1 MTTSFW
7 SDRAARRAG
16 MALVLALA
24 VALPAAAATV
34 GQPAPP
40 FALRDQDGATVDLQS
55 LAGKT
60 VVLEWTNPDCPFVK
74 RHYRTK
80 TMTTLAERF
89 GKDGVVWLAVNS
101 TATLDPERLRAW
113 RQQESITY
121 PILDDRPG
129 TVGHAYGA
137 KTTPHVFVIDPKGVL
152 VYAGGIDDDPAG
164 ENGAKATNWVALAL
178 EDVTAGKPVRTPE
191 TKPYGCSVKYAN

>member
-1 MTTSFW
+1 MTTSHRSF
-7 SDRAARRAG
+7 RAVA
-16 MALVLALA
+16 ALLLALA
-24 VALPAAAATV
+24 APAFGAATV
-34 GQPAPP
+34 GQPAPE
-40 FALRDQDGATVDLQS
+40 FTLTDQDGASVDLKA

-101 TATLDPERLRAW
+101 TATLDPARLKEW
-113 RQQESITY
+113 RTAEGITY
-121 PILDDRPG
+121 PVLDDRAG

-137 KTTPHVFVIDPKGVL
+137 KTTPHLFVVDPKGVL

-164 ENGAKATNWVALAL
+164 ENGDKATNYVALAL

>member
-1 MTTSFW
+1 MV
-7 SDRAARRAG
+7 
-16 MALVLALA
+16 LLLALA
-24 VALPAAAATV
+24 VALPAHAATV
-34 GQPAPP
+34 GQPAPA
-40 FALRDQDGATVDLQS
+40 FTLSDQDGATVALES
-55 LAGKT
+55 FAGKV

-89 GKDGVVWLAVNS
+89 GKEGVVWLAVSS
-101 TATLDPERLRAW
+101 TATLDPARLRTW
-113 RQQESITY
+113 RSEEGITY
-121 PILDDRPG
+121 PILDDRAG

-137 KTTPHVFVIDPKGVL
+137 KTTPHLFVIDPKGVL

-164 ENGAKATNWVALAL
+164 ESGDKATNYVALAL

>member
-1 MTTSFW
+1 MTTSHRFA
-7 SDRAARRAG
+7 RAAAAALLV
-16 MALVLALA
+16 ALVAA
-24 VALPAAAATV
+24 PAAAATV
-34 GQPAPP
+34 GQPAPE
-40 FALRDQDGATVDLQS
+40 FTLADQDGNTVDLKL
-55 LAGKT
+55 LAGKI

-89 GKDGVVWLAVNS
+89 GKDGVVWLAVSS
-101 TATLDPERLRAW
+101 TASLDPERLRAW
-113 RQQESITY
+113 RSEEGITY
-121 PILDDRPG
+121 PVLDDRAG

-137 KTTPHVFVIDPKGVL
+137 KTTPHLFVIDPKGVL

-164 ENGAKATNWVALAL
+164 EQGDKATNYVALAL

>member
-1 MTTSFW
+1 MTTSHHPL
-7 SDRAARRAG
+7 RAA
-16 MALVLALA
+16 ALLLLALA
-24 VALPAAAATV
+24 APAFGAATV
-34 GQPAPP
+34 GQPAPE
-40 FALRDQDGATVDLQS
+40 FTLNDQDGARVDLKS

-89 GKDGVVWLAVNS
+89 GKDDVVWLAVNS
-101 TATLDPERLRAW
+101 TATLDPARLKAW
-113 RQQESITY
+113 RSEEGITY
-121 PILDDRPG
+121 PVLDDRAG

-137 KTTPHVFVIDPKGVL
+137 KTTPHLFVIDPKGVL

-164 ENGAKATNWVALAL
+164 ENGDKATNYVALAL
-178 EDVTAGKPVRTPE
+178 ADVTAGKPVRTPE
-191 TKPYGCSVKYAN
+191 TKPYGCSVKYAD